1 MKSNKGNTIM
11 IYKDLL
17 TLFVIFAIILSL
29 GIRIAEEG
37 LNAMMGLDIRPK
49 SFNFIIFNDRTYDL
63 SILGKTFKFQK
74 YYKVG
79 EIFVGKGCM
88 SLKINEKQF
97 TLYSLIPARTILK
110 DRQNVDKK
118 PANRYN

>member
-1 MKSNKGNTIM
+1 MM
-11 IYKDLL
+11 IYKDLV
-17 TLFVIFAIILSL
+17 TLFIIFTIILSL

-37 LNAMMGLDIRPK
+37 LNATMGLDMRPK
-49 SFNFIIFNDRTYDL
+49 SFNLIIFKNRAYDL
-63 SILGKTFKFQK
+63 TILGKTFKLQK

-79 EIFVGKGCM
+79 EIFVGKGCV
-88 SLKINEKQF
+88 SLKINEKEF
-97 TLYSLIPARTILK
+97 TLYSLIPTRTILK